1 MRFRLHQSRQNT
13 SQIHT
18 VLSGVFSYQQIR
30 DTVAQSELVYLN
42 VHRVQLPDTRA
53 PNRYGNTEIYDGA
66 EAPKSCSLEVRNRLA
81 KNQAKYYPH
90 IKTYDE
96 FLNSE
101 NFRFSRNTSDVWKI
115 DSMYRTERQAAWCAD
130 GLGLERG

>member
-1 MRFRLHQSRQNT
+1 MRFRLNQSRQNT

-30 DTVAQSELVYLN
+30 DTVAQSELVHLN

-53 PNRYGNTEIYDGA
+53 PSRYGNTEIYDGA

-81 KNQAKYYPH
+81 KTQANTTP
-90 IKTYDE
+90 ILRPTT
-96 FLNSE
+96 
-101 NFRFSRNTSDVWKI
+101 NF
-115 DSMYRTERQAAWCAD
+115 
-130 GLGLERG
+130 